1 MPSHL
6 TSIPSTCKV
15 ANTSIKYYL
24 KEASTVKITCL
35 ETLRITEH
43 PNLLWVQLHT
53 DEGLVGLGE
62 TFMGAAAVEAYLHEF
77 AQQKL
82 LGQDPFAIEALNMAL
97 NSFYLGARSTGA
109 EVRGNSAVDIALWDL
124 FGKVTGM
131 PLYQVLGGKVRDA
144 IRTYNT
150 CAGSHYIRSDASQTS
165 QNWGIGKT
173 QQTGFDDLNA
183 FLHHADEL
191 ALSLLENGITAM
203 KIWPF
208 DTYAEASNGHYISPG
223 DLAKALE
230 PFAKIRAAVGEQMDI
245 MVEFHSLWNL
255 PTAIRIAEALEPY
268 NTFWHEDPI
277 KMTSLKSLKRYAARS
292 KAPVCA
298 SETLGSRWAFR
309 DLLEQDAAGVVMLD
323 LSWCGGLSE
332 AKKIAN
338 MAEAWHLPVAPHDC
352 TGPVVLTASTHLS
365 LHLPNALI
373 QESVRA
379 FYNGWYQDLVT
390 DLPTV
395 QNGMISVSDA
405 PGLGL
410 ALNNIHNRDDAIVRS
425 SHWQG

>member
-1 MPSHL
+1 M
-6 TSIPSTCKV
+6 
-15 ANTSIKYYL
+15 
-24 KEASTVKITCL
+24 KITCL
-35 ETLRITEH
+35 ETLRIAEH

-62 TFMGAAAVEAYLHEF
+62 TFMGAAAVEAYVHEF

-82 LGQDPFAIEALNMAL
+82 LGQDPLAIEALNVAL

-109 EVRGNSAVDIALWDL
+109 EVRGNSAIDIALWDL
-124 FGKVTGM
+124 FSKAINM
-131 PLYQVLGGKVRDA
+131 PLYQALGGKVRDA
-144 IRTYNT
+144 VRTYNT

-165 QNWGIGKT
+165 QNWGIDVS
-173 QQTGFDDLNA
+173 QQTGFDDLGFDDLNA

-191 ALSLLENGITAM
+191 ASSLLESGITAM

-208 DTYAEASNGHYISPG
+208 DTYAEQSNGHYISSA
-223 DLAKALE
+223 DLNKALT
-230 PFAKIRAAVGEQMDI
+230 PFAKIRDAVGEQMDI
-245 MVEFHSLWNL
+245 MVEFHSLWDL
-255 PTAIRIAEALEPY
+255 PTAIRIAEALEPF

-298 SETLGSRWAFR
+298 SETLASRWAFR

-323 LSWCGGLSE
+323 LSWCGGISE

-379 FYNGWYQDLVT
+379 FYNGWYRDLVT
-390 DLPTV
+390 DLPMV
-395 QNGMISVSDA
+395 QNGLISVGDA

-410 ALNNIHNRDDAIVRS
+410 ALNNVHERDDVIVRQ
-425 SHWQG
+425 SHWRG